1 MVRVW
6 VYVGHA
12 DFMLFVMLKPISGE
26 IWALEGN
33 VHLFTMKKKLK
44 KFPLMQNSFLLLLFS
59 GKFQKVKILGRI
71 GMV

>member
-12 DFMLFVMLKPISGE
+12 DFMLFIMLKPISGE

-33 VHLFTMKKKLK
+33 VDLFTMNKKL
-44 KFPLMQNSFLLLLFS
+44 FFS
-59 GKFQKVKILGRI
+59 LNAKHFFIVVVVFRQI
-71 GMV
+71 